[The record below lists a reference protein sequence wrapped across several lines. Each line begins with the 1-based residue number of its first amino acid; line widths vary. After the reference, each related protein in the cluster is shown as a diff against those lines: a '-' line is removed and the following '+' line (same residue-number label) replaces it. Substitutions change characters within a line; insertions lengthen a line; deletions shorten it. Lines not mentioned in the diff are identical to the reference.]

1 VNPDI
6 CKAFGSAAGGIS
18 HAHLPAAS
26 PLSGSHVNKALRTW
40 YSGNPAGCSTIK
52 MTAVAFRALRFA
64 KSADMVDRCGAAR
77 LADFTIPFW
86 IDATDG
92 GTQFAQKFPF
102 VTAVALE
109 TSPRMDTNGREG

>member
-1 VNPDI
+1 
-6 CKAFGSAAGGIS
+6 
-18 HAHLPAAS
+18 
-26 PLSGSHVNKALRTW
+26 
-40 YSGNPAGCSTIK
+40 
-52 MTAVAFRALRFA
+52 MTAAKFRALHFS
-64 KSADMVDRCGAAR
+64 KSSGMSDRCGAAD